1 MGRRGKLGVIRRRVS
16 ELAAGVGVS
25 RRSRGA
31 LAAAEAVQR
40 DVAAVA
46 AHQATVDARL
56 EQVSAQL
63 GSLIEA
69 EQQRRETEGTFR
81 ADVIAGMRR
90 IHANEAW
97 HRRRLRE
104 MRRTLEYESAYV
116 DANPLISVLI
126 PTYER
131 LELLR
136 SRAIPSILAQQH
148 QNLEIVIVGD
158 CAPYEAGDVTTG
170 FAGAPIRYVNLP
182 LRGPYPEEA
191 RKRWLVSGTTPL
203 NEAMA
208 IARGAWL
215 APFADDDKMRPNH
228 LSTLLAAARD
238 RRLEFVYGR
247 LQQHLNDGVDAVLGS
262 FPPKPR
268 DIGLQAGLLHGHL
281 RVFELELADS
291 EFDVPNDWGQIERM
305 ARAGVRIG
313 MVDDVVADYYPS
325 LRAMQ
330 TDE

>member
-1 MGRRGKLGVIRRRVS
+1 
-16 ELAAGVGVS
+16 
-25 RRSRGA
+25 
-31 LAAAEAVQR
+31 
-40 DVAAVA
+40 
-46 AHQATVDARL
+46 
-56 EQVSAQL
+56 
-63 GSLIEA
+63 
-69 EQQRRETEGTFR
+69 
-81 ADVIAGMRR
+81 
-90 IHANEAW
+90 
-97 HRRRLRE
+97 

-126 PTYER
+126 LTYER

-148 QNLEIVIVGD
+148 PNLEIVIVGD
-158 CAPYEAGDVTTG
+158 RVLYEAGDVTTG

-228 LSTLLAAARD
+228 LITLLAAARE

-268 DIGLQAGLLHGHL
+268 DIGLQAGAVARTPPGV
-281 RVFELELADS
+281 R
-291 EFDVPNDWGQIERM
+291 
-305 ARAGVRIG
+305 ARACRLRIRRAKRLG
-313 MVDDVVADYYPS
+313 ADRADGSRRSQDRDGRRRRWRPS
-325 LRAMQ
+325 AESACHANRRMRRWRAACHPSRQ
-330 TDE
+330 Q